1 MGTRRSSV
9 AAGDPSVADT
19 ARPGTAAREASVVT
33 MSAPTSSVKYGRRE
47 TEAEKRAKSSRQVG
61 PVVCALVAALGI
73 ENGNVA
79 LSIETA
85 RTATPSSTTAGG
97 VHARCVALM
106 IRAGA
111 V

>member
-1 MGTRRSSV
+1 M
-9 AAGDPSVADT
+9 
-19 ARPGTAAREASVVT
+19 
-33 MSAPTSSVKYGRRE
+33 
-47 TEAEKRAKSSRQVG
+47 
-61 PVVCALVAALGI
+61 VCALVAALGI
-73 ENGNVA
+73 ENVA

-106 IRAGA
+106 TRAGA